1 MRGKDL
7 ESMSIDELWDLH
19 EEVTLELAQKLQSE
33 KTRLEQRLRQIQR
46 ADSIPGRNRERR
58 PYPPVPPKYR
68 NPKNPAETWSGRGK
82 QPRWLMPQLRAGRRL
97 DDFLIDRPTE
107 QKKRRTV

>member
-7 ESMSIDELWDLH
+7 NSMSMDELWNLH
-19 EEVTLELAQKLQSE
+19 EEVTRQLTQKLQLE
-33 KTRLEQRLRQIQR
+33 KARLEQRLHQIQG
-46 ADSIPGRNRERR
+46 ADHVSDFNRERR

-82 QPRWLMPQLRAGRRL
+82 QPRWLGPQLEAGRRL
-97 DDFLIDRPTE
+97 DDFLIDRPAEKTR
-107 QKKRRTV
+107 QTA